1 MKQIKRYA
9 CILITVLLLASTP
22 SAALAAAEYVP
33 TKAVCTSYTKKGN
46 EWVQNGSA
54 ITYTWSYKKDGR
66 LIKTASLA
74 ESGKG
79 SWVRRS
85 WKGDLVKKVTYE
97 DGSTTTYKYKK
108 GMLTQVRYISK
119 EFQNVSKYSIKKKKA
134 VSSDGNVT
142 STISYNGKGQY
153 KKVVTQYMNDTTTK
167 TYKYYSDGNLKKL
180 TTTDNMGSTQV
191 VRFNKKG
198 YLKSFLMKSPSVTI
212 TTTYSY
218 KYKKGKIRECI
229 VTRQGGGYSSM
240 QKFVYT
246 KWREVSRTRNCDGH
260 ENIWSIGV
268 ISAFDARG

>member
-9 CILITVLLLASTP
+9 CILITVLLLASAP

-66 LIKTASLA
+66 PIKTASLA

-85 WKGDLVKKVTYE
+85 WKGDLVKKITYE

-142 STISYNGKGQY
+142 RTISYNGKGQY
-153 KKVVTQYMNDTTTK
+153 KKVVTQYTNVTTTK
-167 TYKYYSDGNLKKL
+167 NYNYYL
-180 TTTDNMGSTQV
+180 
-191 VRFNKKG
+191 
-198 YLKSFLMKSPSVTI
+198 
-212 TTTYSY
+212 
-218 KYKKGKIRECI
+218 
-229 VTRQGGGYSSM
+229 
-240 QKFVYT
+240 
-246 KWREVSRTRNCDGH
+246 
-260 ENIWSIGV
+260 
-268 ISAFDARG
+268 